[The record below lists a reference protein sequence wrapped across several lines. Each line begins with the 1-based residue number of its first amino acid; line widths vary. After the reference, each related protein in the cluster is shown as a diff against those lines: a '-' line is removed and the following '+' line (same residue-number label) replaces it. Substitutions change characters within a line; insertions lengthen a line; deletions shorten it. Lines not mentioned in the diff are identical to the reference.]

1 MGRQFSKNCELLL
14 FLRCLYDHG
23 ERKKYQDNYSMT
35 DSAVNITDKVERG
48 AEDQSEDNII
58 GEF

>member
-1 MGRQFSKNCELLL
+1 MGRQFSTNCELLL
-14 FLRCLYDHG
+14 LYDHG

-48 AEDQSEDNII
+48 TEDQSEDNII
-58 GEF
+58 GEI